1 MRKIFLC
8 LVPAVLAVASLE
20 ANARY
25 IPYKEQAVQKIT
37 PEQYDQNKD
46 SYITE
51 DEVEVELREDAI
63 NKAINMQKHGASQ
76 AKVDQVIEDMEDS
89 IEKDAEV
96 IINILDKDHDE
107 LVEPEEIK

>member
-1 MRKIFLC
+1 MRKMFLC
-8 LVPAVLAVASLE
+8 LLPVVFSVASLD

-25 IPYKEQAVQKIT
+25 IPYQKQAVQKIT

-46 SYITE
+46 SYITA

-63 NKAINMQKHGASQ
+63 NKAITMQKFGASQ
-76 AKVDQVIEDMEDS
+76 AEVDQVIEDMEDS

-96 IINILDKDHDE
+96 IINILDKDGDE
-107 LVEPEEIK
+107 LVEPEERK